1 MKRNLGWLVL
11 VILVIAA
18 GGWGLTASAKVR
30 PGDFSAQ
37 MYIRTAS
44 GEEETYDLFASQG
57 KFRLENASKGE
68 KIAAIIRP
76 DLKVAWSLN
85 TAKKMYFEGGLD
97 QIEMTGSVLEEFPGQ
112 ISKEKLG
119 AETINGLRCTKYRIA
134 YKEPVSSQVRRVTAW
149 FAEELGFY
157 TRTEGEDGFVSELRN
172 VRPGPQ
178 PAELFE
184 IPAGYQKLAL
194 PGVGPAQGGTPA
206 PAPQARPEKA
216 GPPAASPPAQSQED
230 LGSLLFANSDFEA
243 GSLQNWTA
251 SGEAFSHQPTLDD
264 NPSARGR
271 EPSDHEGLYWI
282 GTYERFQGRPSDEPG
297 AVQEDAPTG
306 VLKSIPFVI
315 RGDQISFL
323 VGGGANAESE
333 YVALEVGGREVLKA
347 SGADSET
354 MTRVTW
360 EVKPWLGQPA
370 RIVIKDLSSEPWGHI
385 NADDFVYEG
394 QVGGES
400 STGPGQA
407 ESSQPAAQP
416 PQPKTSSG
424 GSSGSDFDPAKV
436 QRLFDAAAD
445 WPALDQAA
453 GAMDMARLEELAG
466 KYGFEKAEDL
476 AAYWVVLIPISAQ
489 LASVPD
495 GQARQHVQQIYAG
508 SLGQKVMAVLARP
521 ENLALVQK
529 HMSNR

>member
-1 MKRNLGWLVL
+1 MRRNLFWPVL
-11 VILVIAA
+11 VVLVIAA
-18 GGWGLTASAKVR
+18 GGWGPAASAR
-30 PGDFSAQ
+30 TGPGEFSAQ

-44 GEEETYDLFASQG
+44 GEEETHDLFASQG
-57 KFRLENASKGE
+57 KFRLENISKGE
-68 KIAAIIRP
+68 KIVAIIRP
-76 DLKVAWSLN
+76 DLKKAWSLN
-85 TAKKMYFEGGLD
+85 TAQKMYLEGSLD
-97 QIEMTGSVLEEFPGQ
+97 QLEMTGSVLEEFPGQ

-134 YKEPVSSQVRRVTAW
+134 YKEPLSGQVRRVTAW

-194 PGVGPAQGGTPA
+194 PGGGSVQAETPA
-206 PAPQARPEKA
+206 PAPQAQPEAA
-216 GPPAASPPAQSQED
+216 GQPAASPPVQGQED

-243 GSLQNWTA
+243 GNLDNWTA

-282 GTYERFQGRPSDEPG
+282 GTYERFQGRPGEEPG
-297 AVQEDAPTG
+297 SVQEDAPTG

-315 RGDQISFL
+315 RGEQISFL
-323 VGGGANAESE
+323 VGGGADAKSE
-333 YVALEVGGREVLKA
+333 YVALEVGGQEVLKA

-370 RIVIKDLSSEPWGHI
+370 RIVIKDLSSEAWGHI

-394 QVGGES
+394 QVSGTD

-407 ESSQPAAQP
+407 ESSQAD
-416 PQPKTSSG
+416 QPKTSPG
-424 GSSGSDFDPAKV
+424 GSSGVDFDPAKV
-436 QRLFDAAAD
+436 QRLFDAAAN
-445 WPALDQAA
+445 WPDLDQAA
-453 GAMDMARLEELAG
+453 GAMDLARLDELARQCD
-466 KYGFEKAEDL
+466 FEGAQEL
-476 AAYWVVLIPISAQ
+476 LAYWLVLLPVGAQ
-489 LASVPD
+489 LASTPE
-495 GQARQHVQQIYAG
+495 GPARQQIQQLYAG
-508 SLGQKVMAVLARP
+508 NLGQEVMAVLARP
-521 ENLALVQK
+521 ENLARVQK
-529 HMSNR
+529 HLSNR